1 MTSYLQLEGIDKV
14 FDGNKVL
21 DSVTFNVDIGNVI
34 TLVGVNGS
42 GKSTLLRILAGLER
56 PSRGSILIDNNIIDM
71 ENLHRLSS
79 MVFQKTTMFNR
90 SVYDNVAFGL
100 KIRGFKK
107 EVVEK
112 RVSQALSIVKLNNF
126 RKRKAKK
133 ISGGEQ
139 QRVSLARAFI
149 LHPRIL
155 LLDEPT
161 SNLDPANAVIIEDVI
176 QQMRKKEDCI
186 IILATHNLH
195 QAKRLSDTITHIH
208 SGKIMEIANPKDF
221 FAHPSNDITK
231 KFING
236 ELQF

>member
-1 MTSYLQLEGIDKV
+1 MTSYLQLEEIDRI

-21 DSVTFNVDIGNVI
+21 DSVTFDVDLGSVI

-42 GKSTLLRILAGLER
+42 GKTTLLRILAGLER
-56 PSRGSILIDNNIIDM
+56 QSRGTIRINNNIMGM
-71 ENLHRLSS
+71 EELRRSS
-79 MVFQKTTMFNR
+79 TLVFQKTVMFNMT
-90 SVYDNVAFGL
+90 VYNNIAFGL

-107 EVVEK
+107 EVIEK
-112 RVSQALSIVKLNNF
+112 RVSQALSIVGLDNF

-139 QRVSLARAFI
+139 QRVALARAFI
-149 LHPRIL
+149 LHPEIL

-161 SNLDPANAVIIEDVI
+161 SNLDPANAVMIENVI
-176 QQMRKKEDCI
+176 QKMRERGDCT

-195 QAKRLSDTITHIH
+195 QAKRLSNIIAHIH
-208 SGKIMEIANPKDF
+208 SGKIVEIAGPADF
-221 FAHPSNDITK
+221 FSHPSNEITK